1 MTKVLKKE
9 ESQELTIINT
19 MGDNESSVIDLN
31 HSQMNMISH
40 NDTDNFDNDDHLDTD
55 SAD

>member
-19 MGDNESSVIDLN
+19 MGENDSSVIDLN

-55 SAD
+55 